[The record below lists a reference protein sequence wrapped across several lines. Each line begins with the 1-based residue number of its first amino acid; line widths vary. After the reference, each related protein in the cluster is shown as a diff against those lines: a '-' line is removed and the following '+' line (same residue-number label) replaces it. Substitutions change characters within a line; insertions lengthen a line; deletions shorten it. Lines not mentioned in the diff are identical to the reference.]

1 MRAGQFN
8 RRKPKNLIGGGDRPV
23 NEFNVDFKEQRQ
35 LPAPQLSGRRA
46 KQRKRIATMMV
57 IASAFHAAGSGSSR
71 WEKGSQSRSDGS
83 GTGSSHVRGS
93 GRGTGN
99 SRGSGSSSQSCTSR
113 RSSISP
119 RYTGSRVV
127 SNRSRSGRMGLARER
142 SRHRKQRRDERREQ
156 MKRRYRK
163 VFAMLFGVILVLG
176 TYASSVES
184 IDSVQDIVP
193 EIPTEAAEQVE
204 ILPPFDTEPEPP
216 TEGTTEVPT
225 EMPTEAPM
233 DGPVEQPTEE
243 PTQAPTESP
252 TEQPTDEPTQ
262 KPTESPTEEPTEAP
276 VWTWNMD
283 ADPPTATVK
292 VDGVGS
298 LWATVTWTDVP
309 AQCAISGT
317 RTYTARAEYLDQ
329 VYTDTRTVTLP
340 ALGHSFGEAETT
352 TDSEGNIIIR
362 HTCSRCKQSFEIGFQ
377 TALE

>member
-35 LPAPQLSGRRA
+35 LPAPQFSGRRA

-93 GRGTGN
+93 GRGTG
-99 SRGSGSSSQSCTSR
+99 SSLGSGSSSQSCTSR

-127 SNRSRSGRMGLARER
+127 SSRSRSGRMGLARER

-156 MKRRYRK
+156 MRRRYRK

-184 IDSVQDIVP
+184 IDFVQDIVP

-204 ILPPFDTEPEPP
+204 ILPPFATEPEPP

-225 EMPTEAPM
+225 EMPTEAPT
-233 DGPVEQPTEE
+233 DGPV
-243 PTQAPTESP
+243 
-252 TEQPTDEPTQ
+252 EQPTDEPTQ

-298 LWATVTWTDVP
+298 LRATVTWTDVP
-309 AQCAISGT
+309 AQCAVSGT
-317 RTYTARAEYLDQ
+317 RTYTARAEYQDQ
-329 VYTDTRTVTLP
+329 VYTDTKTVTLP
-340 ALGHSFGEAETT
+340 ALGHSFGKAETT
-352 TDSEGNIIIR
+352 TDSEGNTIIR

-377 TALE
+377 AALE